1 MKTLTITGKDEF
13 DVEQKLWNWRSANPR
28 AVVTTKH
35 AVERLELRMQYPKK
49 YEKILAPD
57 TVSMRI
63 DYDD

>member
-13 DVEQKLWNWRSANPR
+13 DVEQKLCNWRSVNPR

-57 TVSMRI
+57 TVSIRI